1 MVVRRRGLKYF
12 GYLLTG
18 IAWPRALY
26 RYAWGPD
33 APSIGRFAFDRAG
46 RWTAETVSPAQ
57 LRDEGLLI
65 GLGQV
70 GASSISAEDVEDV
83 MNRAHA
89 VGIVGVRHAF
99 DRAVRI
105 PGSRPGFAAM
115 PGARRFERHS
125 PWFLAGRDQ
134 DRRAFNS
141 RFGRSLLTEAET
153 RRTLRRLKAN
163 VPHGYRD
170 YAPIDFGGGL
180 SIGHIASTDSGTG
193 RWDFFNGGIVGPLVA
208 GKRVIDLGSNNGSMP
223 LMMLRAGASEVVAIE
238 RTPQIAEFARFNA
251 RVLAW
256 RDLRPYAMHVLDGDM
271 RVFLSSD
278 LGRFDVV
285 TAFCSL
291 YYLPQQD
298 MARIVAKASAMGAT
312 LVLQANE
319 AIDNLP
325 ARAAVLEQLVVSNGY
340 PDVRVYAPAGFT
352 RPLLVAGSPRAAAS
366 SGHVLAARA

>member
-1 MVVRRRGLKYF
+1 VVAQRRGLKYF

-18 IAWPRALY
+18 VAWPRTLY
-26 RYAWGPD
+26 RFGWGPR
-33 APSIGRFAFDRAG
+33 ASSMGRAVFDRAG
-46 RWTAETVSPAQ
+46 SLRAETASPAE
-57 LRDEGLLI
+57 LREEGLLI

-70 GASSISAEDVEDV
+70 GASSTSAEDIEDV

-89 VGIVGVRHAF
+89 AGIVGVRHAF
-99 DRAVRI
+99 DRTVRI
-105 PGSRPGFAAM
+105 PGSRPRFAAM
-115 PGARRFERHS
+115 PGARRYDRSS
-125 PWFLAGRDQ
+125 PWFLAGRDE
-134 DRRAFNS
+134 DRRAFNN

-153 RRTLRRLKAN
+153 RRTLRHLKAN
-163 VPHGYRD
+163 VPQGYRD

-180 SIGHIASTDSGTG
+180 SIGQIASTDSGTG
-193 RWDFFNGGIVGPLVA
+193 RWDFFNGGIVGPIVA

-256 RDLRPYAMHVLDGDM
+256 RDMRPYAMNVLDGDM

-291 YYLPQQD
+291 YYLPQED
-298 MARIVAKASAMGAT
+298 MARIIAKASAMGAT
-312 LVLQANE
+312 LILQANE

-325 ARAAVLEQLVVSNGY
+325 ARAAVLERLMTSNGY
-340 PDVRVYAPAGFT
+340 PDVRVYAPAGFS
-352 RPLLVAGSPRAAAS
+352 RPLLVATSPRAVAS
-366 SGHVLAARA
+366 GDHALAARA

>member
-1 MVVRRRGLKYF
+1 MVARRRGLKYF
-12 GYLLTG
+12 GYLLSG
-18 IAWPRALY
+18 VAWPRTLY
-26 RYAWGPD
+26 RYAWGPG
-33 APSIGRFAFDRAG
+33 ASSIGRFAFDRAG
-46 RWTAETVSPAQ
+46 RLTADTVSPAQ

-70 GASSISAEDVEDV
+70 GGSSTSAEDVEDV

-89 VGIVGVRHAF
+89 AGIVGVRHAF

-105 PGSRPGFAAM
+105 PGSRPRFAAM
-115 PGARRFERHS
+115 PGARRYDRNS
-125 PWFLAGRDQ
+125 PWFLAGRDE

-141 RFGRSLLTEAET
+141 RFGRSLLTEAEA
-153 RRTLRRLKAN
+153 RRMLRRLKAN

-180 SIGHIASTDSGTG
+180 SIGRIASTDSGTG

-238 RTPQIAEFARFNA
+238 RTPQIADFARFNA

-256 RDLRPYAMHVLDGDM
+256 RDLRPYAMDVLDGDM

-291 YYLPQQD
+291 YYLPQED
-298 MARIVAKASAMGAT
+298 MARIIAKASAMGAT

-319 AIDNLP
+319 AIHNLP
-325 ARAAVLEQLVVSNGY
+325 ARAAVLEQLMVSNGY
-340 PDVRVYAPAGFT
+340 PDVRLYAPAGFS
-352 RPLLVAGSPRAAAS
+352 RPLLVAASPRAAAS
-366 SGHVLAARA
+366 SHNVLAARA

>member
-1 MVVRRRGLKYF
+1 MVARRRGLKYF
-12 GYLLTG
+12 GYLLSG
-18 IAWPRALY
+18 VAWPRTLY
-26 RYAWGPD
+26 RYAWGPG
-33 APSIGRFAFDRAG
+33 ASSIGRFAFDRAG
-46 RWTAETVSPAQ
+46 RLTADTVSPAQ

-70 GASSISAEDVEDV
+70 GGSSTSAEDVEDV

-89 VGIVGVRHAF
+89 AGIVGVRHAF

-105 PGSRPGFAAM
+105 PGSRPRFAAM
-115 PGARRFERHS
+115 PGARRYDRNS
-125 PWFLAGRDQ
+125 PWFLAGRDE

-180 SIGHIASTDSGTG
+180 SIGRIASTDSGTG

-238 RTPQIAEFARFNA
+238 RTPQIADFARFNA

-256 RDLRPYAMHVLDGDM
+256 RDLRPYAMDVLDGDM

-291 YYLPQQD
+291 YYLPQED
-298 MARIVAKASAMGAT
+298 MARIIAKASAMG
-312 LVLQANE
+312 E
-319 AIDNLP
+319 
-325 ARAAVLEQLVVSNGY
+325 R
-340 PDVRVYAPAGFT
+340 
-352 RPLLVAGSPRAAAS
+352 
-366 SGHVLAARA
+366 